1 MGDHQSC
8 KIECMD
14 KKGGVVAQWLLCALK
29 GRGCAPSRE
38 VEGSI
43 PPVSVTIRLHPW
55 LCCGTA
61 TELPIWG
68 KRPIKRQLRGQG
80 Q

>member
-1 MGDHQSC
+1 MGS
-8 KIECMD
+8 KGGGG
-14 KKGGVVAQWLLCALK
+14 GGVVAQWLLHVLK
-29 GRGCAPSRE
+29 GRVCVPSQE
-38 VEGSI
+38 AEGSI
-43 PPVSVTIRLHPW
+43 PPTAVTIRLHPW

-68 KRPIKRQLRGQG
+68 KRSIKRQLRGQG